1 MKLWQ
6 KTTSKS
12 NTAQNVEDF
21 TVGNDREMDLFLA
34 KYDIQGSL
42 AHIVMLSEVGL
53 LSKTDLVPLQNALQK
68 MHQQAAKGLLT
79 IEDGVEDIHSQVEFL
94 LTQQLGD
101 LGKRI
106 HAGRSRNDQ
115 VLVDLKLFFRAE
127 IREITQQVADLTKIL
142 LQQSDKYQ
150 TVLMPGYTH
159 LQAAMVSS
167 FGLWFGAYAETLTDD
182 LLQLQAVYKI
192 VNQNPL
198 GSGAGYGGS
207 LPLNRQRTTELLGF
221 DDLNYNVVHAQMG
234 RGKSE
239 HFVSFAIAAVAHTL
253 AKLAMDICLYMNQN
267 FDFMT
272 LPDELTTGSS
282 IMPHKKNPDVF
293 ELIRAKCNR
302 LQSLPSEVALLTSN
316 LPSGYHRD
324 FQLLKEII
332 FPAIATLKSCLEMTH
347 FMVQQLKIK
356 NHILKNAKYK
366 YLYTVEAVNELVM
379 NGTPFRDAYRIVG
392 QQVENQTFS
401 YDKPIQHTHEGS
413 LGNLCNDAIHAK
425 MKRVLKTFDFEK
437 TDLAIQQLVTLK
449 N

>member
-53 LSKTDLVPLQNALQK
+53 LSKTDLGPLQNALQK
-68 MHQQAAKGLLT
+68 MHQQAVKGMLT

-94 LTQQLGD
+94 LTQQFGD

-127 IREITQQVADLTKIL
+127 IREITNKVADLTKIL

-347 FMVQQLKIK
+347 FMVQQLRIK

-379 NGTPFRDAYRIVG
+379 NGTPFRDAYRIIG

-401 YDKPIQHTHEGS
+401 YDKPVQHTHEGS
-413 LGNLCNDAIHAK
+413 LGNLCNDAIYAK

>member
-1 MKLWQ
+1 
-6 KTTSKS
+6 
-12 NTAQNVEDF
+12 
-21 TVGNDREMDLFLA
+21 
-34 KYDIQGSL
+34 
-42 AHIVMLSEVGL
+42 
-53 LSKTDLVPLQNALQK
+53 
-68 MHQQAAKGLLT
+68 
-79 IEDGVEDIHSQVEFL
+79 
-94 LTQQLGD
+94 
-101 LGKRI
+101 
-106 HAGRSRNDQ
+106 
-115 VLVDLKLFFRAE
+115 
-127 IREITQQVADLTKIL
+127 
-142 LQQSDKYQ
+142 
-150 TVLMPGYTH
+150 
-159 LQAAMVSS
+159 
-167 FGLWFGAYAETLTDD
+167 
-182 LLQLQAVYKI
+182 
-192 VNQNPL
+192 
-198 GSGAGYGGS
+198 
-207 LPLNRQRTTELLGF
+207 LNLQRTTELLGF

-356 NHILKNAKYK
+356 DNILKNSKYK

-425 MKRVLKTFDFEK
+425 MKRILKTFDFEK

>member
-6 KTTSKS
+6 KTALKS
-12 NTAQNVEDF
+12 NTAQNVDQF
-21 TVGNDREMDLFLA
+21 TVGKDRELDLFLA

-42 AHIVMLSEVGL
+42 AHITMLSEVGL
-53 LSKTDLVPLQNALQK
+53 LPQTDLEPLQIALK
-68 MHQQAAKGLLT
+68 KLYRQAAKGTLI
-79 IEDGVEDIHSQVEFL
+79 IEDGIEDIHSQVEFL

-127 IREITQQVADLTKIL
+127 IREITEKVGILAKTL

-150 TVLMPGYTH
+150 EVLMPGYTH

-207 LPLNRQRTTELLGF
+207 LPLHRQRTTELLGF
-221 DDLNYNVVHAQMG
+221 EEMNYNVVHAQMG

-253 AKLAMDICLYMNQN
+253 AKLSMDICLYMNQN

-302 LQSLPSEVALLTSN
+302 LQNLPSEVALLTSN

-324 FQLLKEII
+324 FQLLKEMV
-332 FPAIATLKSCLEMTH
+332 FPAISSLKECLEMTD

-356 NHILKNAKYK
+356 KNILKDSKYK

-379 NGTPFRDAYRIVG
+379 NGLPFRDAYRQVG
-392 QQVENQTFS
+392 QSVDNQTFR
-401 YDKPIQHTHEGS
+401 YDKPIHHTHEGS
-413 LGNLCNDAIHAK
+413 IGNLCNDAIDAK
-425 MKRVLKTFDFEK
+425 INRILKSFDFEK
-437 TDLAIQQLVTLK
+437 TDLTISWLVS
-449 N
+449 

>member
-94 LTQQLGD
+94 LTQQFGD

>member
-6 KTTSKS
+6 KTALKS
-12 NTAQNVEDF
+12 NTAQNVDQF
-21 TVGNDREMDLFLA
+21 TVGKDRELDLFLA

-42 AHIVMLSEVGL
+42 AHIIMLSEVGL
-53 LSKTDLVPLQNALQK
+53 LPKTDLQPLQIALK
-68 MHQQAAKGLLT
+68 KLYRQAAKGTLI
-79 IEDGVEDIHSQVEFL
+79 IEDGIEDIHSQVEFL

-127 IREITQQVADLTKIL
+127 MREITEQVCVLAKTL

-150 TVLMPGYTH
+150 AVLMPGYTH

-221 DDLNYNVVHAQMG
+221 EEMNYNVVHAQMG

-239 HFVSFAIAAVAHTL
+239 HFVSFGIAAVAHTL
-253 AKLAMDICLYMNQN
+253 AKLSMDICLYMNQN

-332 FPAIATLKSCLEMTH
+332 FPAISSLKECLEMTN

-356 NHILKNAKYK
+356 DHILKDSKYK

-379 NGTPFRDAYRIVG
+379 NGTPFRDAYRQVG
-392 QQVENQTFS
+392 QSVDNQTFS
-401 YDKPIQHTHEGS
+401 YDKTIHHTHEGS
-413 LGNLCNDAIHAK
+413 LGNLCNDAILAK
-425 MKRVLKTFDFEK
+425 INRILKSFDFEK
-437 TDLAIQQLVTLK
+437 TDFTIKQLVS
-449 N
+449 

>member
-6 KTTSKS
+6 KTALKS
-12 NTAQNVEDF
+12 NTAQNVDQF
-21 TVGNDREMDLFLA
+21 TVGKDRELDLFLA

-42 AHIVMLSEVGL
+42 AHIIMLSEVGL
-53 LSKTDLVPLQNALQK
+53 LPKNDLEPLQIALK
-68 MHQQAAKGLLT
+68 KLYRQAAKGTLI
-79 IEDGVEDIHSQVEFL
+79 IEDGIEDIHSQVEFL

-127 IREITQQVADLTKIL
+127 IREITEQVCVLAKTL

-150 TVLMPGYTH
+150 EVLMPGYTH

-207 LPLNRQRTTELLGF
+207 LPLNRTRTTELLGF
-221 DDLNYNVVHAQMG
+221 EEMNYNVVHAQMG

-253 AKLAMDICLYMNQN
+253 AKLSMDICLYMNQN

-302 LQSLPSEVALLTSN
+302 LQNLPSEVALLTSN

-324 FQLLKEII
+324 FQMLKEIV
-332 FPAIATLKSCLEMTH
+332 FPAISTLKECLEMTD

-356 NHILKNAKYK
+356 KNILKDSKYK

-379 NGTPFRDAYRIVG
+379 KGLPFRDAYRQVG
-392 QQVENQTFS
+392 QSVDNQTFS
-401 YDKPIQHTHEGS
+401 YDNPIHHMHEGS
-413 LGNLCNDAIHAK
+413 IGNLCNDAIHAK
-425 MKRVLKTFDFEK
+425 IERILKSFDFEN
-437 TDLAIQQLVTLK
+437 TDLTISWLVS
-449 N
+449 